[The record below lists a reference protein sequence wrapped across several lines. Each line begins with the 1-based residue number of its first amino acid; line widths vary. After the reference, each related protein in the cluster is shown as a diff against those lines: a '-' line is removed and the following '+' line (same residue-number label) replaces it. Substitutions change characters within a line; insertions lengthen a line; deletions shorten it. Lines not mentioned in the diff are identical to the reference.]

1 MDLILPNLLSDDPEQ
16 ITLSLQA
23 SVSFPSSYT
32 LHTHTHTHTHTLNQL
47 GDSHV
52 VAA

>member
-32 LHTHTHTHTHTLNQL
+32 LHTHPHTHTLYQL

>member
-16 ITLSLQA
+16 ITFSLQA
-23 SVSFPSSYT
+23 SVSFPRL
-32 LHTHTHTHTHTLNQL
+32 LHSPHTHTHTLNQL

-52 VAA
+52 IAA